1 MCGHKPVQS
10 ARVCECGVFVP
21 AASPAEKE
29 KKIRRSSVPFKQ
41 QPEFSANIW
50 PGVSRRPVWTP
61 DGSDDDTYPLGVFD
75 YTRVDSVRPDYTN
88 DPGGSF
94 DNARRIRED
103 GRP

>member
-1 MCGHKPVQS
+1 MCNKHKLERS
-10 ARVCECGVFVP
+10 ARVCECGMFVP
-21 AASPAEKE
+21 ATEDR
-29 KKIRRSSVPFKQ
+29 KIRRVSVPFKQ

-61 DGSDDDTYPLGVFD
+61 DGSDDGTYPLGVFD